1 MSTNTPI
8 CTPLSFPVWL
18 GILLPT
24 GLWCLTWA
32 IQSQIP
38 FLYATGAS
46 IIFFPAGIRTLA
58 VLVFSWRGALGVFIG
73 SIITY
78 LWFFETLYGADR
90 PLTAAFYIALASALP
105 AYLCMRLTLW
115 WADIPNCLS
124 RLTLKHITLI
134 VVTQGLTSATALLSI
149 YLYSGFSPAYANLP
163 LTEVLRTWAAIAT
176 GDILGS
182 MLLLY
187 GVAIGAQKWVSQPHL
202 KRLK

>member
-1 MSTNTPI
+1 
-8 CTPLSFPVWL
+8 
-18 GILLPT
+18 
-24 GLWCLTWA
+24 LWCLAWSL
-32 IQSQIP
+32 QSQLP
-38 FLYATGAS
+38 LLYATGAS

-58 VLVFSWRGALGVFIG
+58 VLVFGWRGALGVFAG
-73 SIITY
+73 SSITY
-78 LWFFETLYGADR
+78 LWFFETLYGAER
-90 PLTAAFYIALASALP
+90 PLTAVLYIALASALP

-149 YLYSGFSPAYANLP
+149 YLYSGLSPTYADLP
-163 LTEVLRTWAAIAT
+163 PDEALRTWAAIAI

-187 GVAIGAQKWVSQPHL
+187 GVAIGAQKWAAQPTL
-202 KRLK
+202 SD